1 MLTGINNKGL
11 NHMEYIELT
20 GARENNLKNIS
31 LRIPK
36 KKITIFTGVSGSGK
50 SSVVFET
57 IAQESSRLLN
67 ETFPAFVRGFL
78 PKHSRPDVD
87 EINNISPSIVI
98 DQKRIG
104 GNSRS
109 TLGTITDIDPLLRVL
124 FSRIGKPYIGGMSAF
139 SFNDP
144 MGMCKTCE
152 GIGKVVG
159 LNVDTAINME
169 LSLNGGA
176 ILLPGYGVGTWL
188 WKFYTQSNFFD
199 CDKPIKDYSEEEFYK
214 FVYGEPEKIHLV
226 ELPDLTNTYEGLA
239 VRFARTHI
247 QGGGEKSEKTKQKMS
262 AFTKIEKC
270 RTCDGKRYS
279 VAVLGCKIAPGGEHP
294 RPQANDILVSVPKS
308 DTVSNETEPESY
320 SIADLTAM
328 QVDELVTVISRINS
342 PEVKTVT
349 DGLLAR
355 LRDLIGIG
363 LDYVSLNRETATL
376 SGGESQRVKMV
387 KNLSSSLTD
396 MLYIFDEPSIG
407 LHPRDVHRLNEVLIR
422 LRDKGNTVIVV
433 EHDPDVIKIADFI
446 VDMGPLAGSQG
457 GEVMYA
463 GDFAGLAASGT
474 LTAKY
479 LNAPF
484 QINTSPRSAAD
495 SFVAKP
501 ATIHNLKNVGVT
513 IPKGIF
519 TVVTGVAGSGK
530 STLIHQ
536 VFAKQYPDAVVIDQS
551 AVAGNS
557 RSNPATYTGIMDLV
571 RQEFATATG
580 KSASLFSFNSE
591 GACPVCN
598 GLGHIEMDLSFMDS
612 IKNICEECGGKRFKK
627 EVLDMKITGKH
638 NSTGDSQSPVEIQ
651 KSIADIMDM
660 TVADAIEFFDRKEIR
675 TKLRGIAEVGL
686 HYLTLGQPLSTLSGG
701 ECQRIKLA
709 KELSK
714 KGNIYIMDE
723 PTTGLHFSD
732 IATILE
738 IITKLVSKGNTVVTI
753 EHNLDIIRRADW
765 VIDLGPGAGSHGGQI
780 LFEGTPTELKNCK
793 ESLTGQYI

>member
-1 MLTGINNKGL
+1 
-11 NHMEYIELT
+11 MEYIELT
-20 GARENNLKNIS
+20 GARENNLQNVS

-67 ETFPAFVRGFL
+67 ETFPAFIRGFL

-124 FSRIGKPYIGGMSAF
+124 FSRIGSPNIGGISAF

-159 LNVDTAINME
+159 LNLDTAVDMNK
-169 LSLNGGA
+169 SLNEGA
-176 ILLPGYGVGTWL
+176 ILLPGYGLGTWL
-188 WKFYTQSNFFD
+188 WKFYAHSNFFD
-199 CDKPIKDYSEEEFYK
+199 CDKPLKDYTPEEFHK
-214 FVYGEPEKIHLV
+214 FVYGGPEKIQL
-226 ELPDLTNTYEGLA
+226 EGLQDMTNTYEGLA
-239 VRFARTHI
+239 TRFARTHI

-262 AFTKIEKC
+262 TFTKTDTC
-270 RTCDGKRYS
+270 RTCSGKRYS
-279 VAVLGCKIAPGGEHP
+279 EAVLNCKVENH
-294 RPQANDILVSVPKS
+294 
-308 DTVSNETEPESY
+308 T
-320 SIADLTAM
+320 IADLTAM
-328 QVDELVTVISRINS
+328 QIDMLVDFISKINR

-355 LRDLIGIG
+355 LKDLIGIG

-407 LHPRDVHRLNEVLIR
+407 LHPRDVHRLNQVLIR

-457 GEVMYA
+457 GKIMYA
-463 GDFAGLAASGT
+463 GDFAGLTNSGT

-479 LNAPF
+479 LKAPLP
-484 QINTSPRSAAD
+484 INPSPRAFDAAK
-495 SFVAKP
+495 SFTTP
-501 ATIHNLKNVGVT
+501 PSTMHNLKNISVT
-513 IPKGIF
+513 IPQGIF

-536 VFAKQYPDAVVIDQS
+536 VFAKEHPNAVVIDQS

-571 RQEFATATG
+571 RQEFALATG
-580 KSASLFSFNSE
+580 QNASLFSFNSE

-598 GLGHIEMDLSFMDS
+598 GLGHIEMDLSFMDAV
-612 IKNICEECGGKRFKK
+612 KNICEECNGKRFKK
-627 EVLDMKITGKH
+627 EVLELTM
-638 NSTGDSQSPVEIQ
+638 NE

-660 TVADAIEFFDRKEIR
+660 TIADAVQFFKRKEIG
-675 TKLRGIAEVGL
+675 TKLKGLAEVGL
-686 HYLTLGQPLSTLSGG
+686 HYLTLGQPLNTLSGG

-709 KELSK
+709 KELNK

-732 IATILE
+732 IATILK
-738 IITKLVSKGNTVVTI
+738 IIASLAEKGNTVITI
-753 EHNLDIIRRADW
+753 EHNLDIIRQADW
-765 VIDLGPGAGSHGGQI
+765 VIDLGPGAGCHGGEI
-780 LFEGTPTELKNCK
+780 LFEGTPAELKNCK
-793 ESLTGQYI
+793 KSLTGRYI

>member
-1 MLTGINNKGL
+1 
-11 NHMEYIELT
+11 MEYIELT
-20 GARENNLKNIS
+20 GARENNLQNIS

-36 KKITIFTGVSGSGK
+36 KQITIFTGVSGSGK

-67 ETFPAFVRGFL
+67 ETFPAFIRGFL

-124 FSRIGKPYIGGMSAF
+124 FSRIGTPYVGGMTAF

-144 MGMCKTCE
+144 AGMCKTCE

-159 LNVDTAINME
+159 LNIDTAVNME
-169 LSLNGGA
+169 LSLNDGA
-176 ILLPGYGVGTWL
+176 ILLPGYGLGTWL
-188 WKFYTQSNFFD
+188 WKFYAHSNFFD
-199 CDKPIKDYSEEEFYK
+199 CDKPIKDYTAEEFQK
-214 FVYGEPEKIHLV
+214 FVYGQPEKIQ
-226 ELPDLTNTYEGLA
+226 LPEMLDMTNTYEGLA

-262 AFTKIEKC
+262 AFTKTEKC

-279 VAVLGCKIAPGGEHP
+279 EAVLNC
-294 RPQANDILVSVPKS
+294 RVD
-308 DTVSNETEPESY
+308 SY
-320 SIADLTAM
+320 TIADLTAM
-328 QVDELVTVISRINS
+328 QVDELVNVIAGINR

-355 LRDLIGIG
+355 LRDLIAIG
-363 LDYVSLNRETATL
+363 LDYVSLNRETASL

-433 EHDPDVIKIADFI
+433 EHDPDVIKIADYI

-457 GEVMYA
+457 GRVMYA
-463 GDFAGLAASGT
+463 GDCAGLAASGT
-474 LTAKY
+474 LTAKF
-479 LNAPF
+479 LNAPL
-484 QINTSPRSAAD
+484 QINTSPRSAVD
-495 SFVAKP
+495 SFVTAP

-571 RQEFATATG
+571 RQEFAAATG

-598 GLGHIEMDLSFMDS
+598 GLGYIEMDLSFMDA

-627 EVLDMKITGKH
+627 EVLELTISGKH
-638 NSTGDSQSPVEIQ
+638 NSTGDCESPVEFQ

-660 TVADAIEFFDRKEIR
+660 TVADAVEFFDRKEIR
-675 TKLRGIAEVGL
+675 TKLKGIAEVGL

-709 KELSK
+709 KELGK

-738 IITKLVSKGNTVVTI
+738 IINKLVSKGNTVVTI
-753 EHNLDIIRRADW
+753 EHNLDIIRQADW
-765 VIDLGPGAGSHGGQI
+765 IIDLGPGAGSHGGRI
-780 LFEGTPTELKNCK
+780 LFEGTPTKLKNCK
-793 ESLTGQYI
+793 ESLTGRYV